1 MGVEIWIDNLNWET
15 PTLRSILRLVQYL
28 VIVTLMPI
36 SAFGQMTF
44 GKAPPSAD
52 RVFRLSVQ
60 RDVDGSLKLH
70 WTIDGGNYL
79 YRDSIEAKLDDVV
92 LPLQTPAGEQKDDPN
107 FGEVEVYHKA
117 LDVTATAPTLGS
129 LAVTYRGCAEAGICY
144 PPITKNID
152 LTSLAVTAAP
162 SLLGAPAD
170 VAPDTSMAPA
180 PSDDATTALNG
191 SMLAMAAAFLGF
203 GLLLAFT
210 PCVFPMIP
218 ILSAMLAGSGTRLT
232 ALRGFALSAA
242 YVIAMAAAYG
252 LVGLA
257 AGYSGA
263 NLQVMLQTPLALGIS
278 AAVFAGLALSSFG
291 LFNLALPSGLTSRLS
306 GRRTGGSIAGAAVLG
321 LGSAL
326 IVSPCVTPP
335 LAAAVLYSVQSGD
348 AWRGAIALF
357 FLGLGMGLP
366 LVAFGTLGPRFLPK
380 SGIWLEQVRGVFGF
394 VFLGVAVMLVTRLVP
409 AAAAMALWGAL
420 AIGLGVL
427 VGAFDR
433 LDRTSAWSGRL
444 SKSVGMVAALYGAI
458 LIVGYAGG
466 GTDPLRPLAF
476 LASSRTPLPSASPT
490 VARITSQEDFDRT
503 VARLRESGKPI
514 LVLFTA
520 DWCTVCKSNEAIM
533 AEPAVN
539 GLLARMPV
547 IVADVT
553 AQSGGEQS
561 LMKRFGIVGPPTMFI
576 LDSRGMEKSGS
587 RLVGPITAEEV
598 SKRLTDAGA

>member
-1 MGVEIWIDNLNWET
+1 M
-15 PTLRSILRLVQYL
+15 RSILRLVLHL
-28 VIVTLMPI
+28 VVLTLVPI

-52 RVFRLSVQ
+52 QVFKLNVQ
-60 RDVDGSLKLH
+60 RDAGGSLKLH
-70 WTIDGGNYL
+70 WAIDGGNYL
-79 YRDSIEAKLDDVV
+79 YRDSIEAKMGGQALA
-92 LPLQTPAGEQKDDPN
+92 LQTPTGERKDDPN
-107 FGEVEVYHKA
+107 FGEVEVYHNA
-117 LDVTATAPTLGS
+117 LDVIAKTPAVGS
-129 LAVTYRGCAEAGICY
+129 MAVTYRGCAEAGICY
-144 PPITKNID
+144 PPITKTID
-152 LTSLAVTAAP
+152 LTSLAVSAAP
-162 SLLGAPAD
+162 SLLDGPAD
-170 VAPDTSMAPA
+170 EAPVTSAVPQA
-180 PSDDATTALNG
+180 ADDATAALTG
-191 SMLAMAAAFLGF
+191 SMLTMAAGFLGF

-218 ILSAMLAGSGTRLT
+218 ILSAMLAGTGTRLT

-278 AAVFAGLALSSFG
+278 AVVFAGLALSMFG

-306 GRRTGGSIAGAAVLG
+306 GKRAGGSIAGAAVLG
-321 LGSAL
+321 FGSAL
-326 IVSPCVTPP
+326 IVSPCVTAP

-380 SGIWLEQVRGVFGF
+380 SGVWLEQVKGVFGF
-394 VFLGVAVMLVTRLVP
+394 VFLGVAVMLVARLVP
-409 AAAAMALWGAL
+409 ATAAMALWGAL
-420 AIGLGVL
+420 AIGLGVF

-433 LDRTSAWSGRL
+433 LDRASAWSGRL
-444 SKSVGMVAALYGAI
+444 SKSVGLVAALYGAI

-476 LASSRTPLPSASPT
+476 LASSRAPVASASPT
-490 VARITSQEDFDRT
+490 EARITSPEDFDRT

-514 LVLFTA
+514 LVSFTA

-533 AEPAVN
+533 DEPSVN
-539 GLLARMPV
+539 RLLAKMPV

-553 AQSGGEQS
+553 AQSGGEQA

-576 LDSRGMEKSGS
+576 LDSRGKEKSGS
-587 RLVGPITAEEV
+587 RLVGPITAEEI

>member
-1 MGVEIWIDNLNWET
+1 M
-15 PTLRSILRLVQYL
+15 RSILRLVQYL
-28 VIVTLMPI
+28 VILTLMPI

-44 GKAPPSAD
+44 GKAPPKAD

-60 RDVDGSLKLH
+60 RDLDGSLKLH

-79 YRDSIEAKLDDVV
+79 YRDGIVAKLDDVV

-107 FGEVEVYHKA
+107 FGEVEVYHDA
-117 LDVTATAPTLGS
+117 LDVTLKAPVNGN

-162 SLLGAPAD
+162 SLLGRSAEAAPNKA
-170 VAPDTSMAPA
+170 TKPA
-180 PSDDATTALNG
+180 SPDDATTALNG
-191 SMLAMAAAFLGF
+191 SIFAMAAAFLGF
-203 GLLLAFT
+203 GLLLALT

-232 ALRGFALSAA
+232 VLRGFALSGA

-263 NLQVMLQTPLALGIS
+263 NLQVMLQTPVALGIS
-278 AAVFAGLALSSFG
+278 AAVFVALALSMFG
-291 LFNLALPSGLTSRLS
+291 VFNLAMPSGLTSKLS
-306 GRRTGGSIAGAAVLG
+306 GKRAGGSIAGAAVLG
-321 LGSAL
+321 FGSAL

-348 AWRGAIALF
+348 AWRGAVALF

-380 SGIWLEQVRGVFGF
+380 SGIWLEQIKGVFGF
-394 VFLGVAVMLVTRLVP
+394 VFLGVAVMLVARLLP
-409 AAAAMALWGAL
+409 ATAAMALWGAL
-420 AIGLGVL
+420 ALGLGVF

-433 LDRTSAWSGRL
+433 LDRSSAWTGRL
-444 SKSVGMVAALYGAI
+444 SKSLGLVAALYGAI

-476 LASSRTPLPSASPT
+476 LASPRSPLPSASST
-490 VARITSQEDFDRT
+490 EARITSSEDFDRT
-503 VARLRESGKPI
+503 VARLGESGGPI
-514 LVLFTA
+514 LVSFTA
-520 DWCTVCKSNEAIM
+520 DWCTVCKSNQAIM
-533 AEPAVN
+533 VEPTVSR
-539 GLLARMPV
+539 LLAGIPV

-553 AQSGGEQS
+553 AQSGGEQA
-561 LMKRFGIVGPPTMFI
+561 LMKRFGIIGPPTMFI

-587 RLVGPITAEEV
+587 RLVGPITAEEI
-598 SKRLTDAGA
+598 SKRLADAGA

>member
-1 MGVEIWIDNLNWET
+1 M
-15 PTLRSILRLVQYL
+15 RSILRLVQYL
-28 VIVTLMPI
+28 VILTLMPI

-52 RVFRLSVQ
+52 RVFSLSVQ

-70 WTIDGGNYL
+70 WMIDDGNYL
-79 YRDSIEAKLDDVV
+79 YRDSIVAKLDDVV

-107 FGEVEVYHKA
+107 FGEVEVYHDA
-117 LDVTATAPTLGS
+117 LDVTLKAPVNGN

-162 SLLGAPAD
+162 SLLGRSAEAAPNKA
-170 VAPDTSMAPA
+170 TKPA
-180 PSDDATTALNG
+180 SPDDATTALNG
-191 SMLAMAAAFLGF
+191 SIFAMAAAFLGF

-218 ILSAMLAGSGTRLT
+218 ILSAMLAGSGTRLP
-232 ALRGFALSAA
+232 ALRGFALSGA
-242 YVIAMAAAYG
+242 YVTAMAAAYG

-263 NLQVMLQTPLALGIS
+263 NLQVMLQTPVALGIS
-278 AAVFAGLALSSFG
+278 AAVFVALALSMFG
-291 LFNLALPSGLTSRLS
+291 VFNFAMPSGLTSKLS
-306 GRRTGGSIAGAAVLG
+306 GKRAGGSIAGAAVLG
-321 LGSAL
+321 FGSAL

-348 AWRGAIALF
+348 AWRGAVALF

-366 LVAFGTLGPRFLPK
+366 LVAFGTLGPRFLPT
-380 SGIWLEQVRGVFGF
+380 SGIWLEQVKGVFGF
-394 VFLGVAVMLVTRLVP
+394 VFLGVAVMLVARLLP
-409 AAAAMALWGAL
+409 ATAAMALWGAL
-420 AIGLGVL
+420 ALGLGVF

-433 LDRTSAWSGRL
+433 LDRSSAWTGRL
-444 SKSVGMVAALYGAI
+444 SKSLGLVAALYGAI

-476 LASSRTPLPSASPT
+476 LASSRSPLPSASST
-490 VARITSQEDFDRT
+490 EARITSSEDFDRT
-503 VARLRESGKPI
+503 VARLGESGGPI
-514 LVLFTA
+514 LVSFTA
-520 DWCTVCKSNEAIM
+520 DWCTVCKSNQAIM
-533 AEPAVN
+533 AEPTVSR
-539 GLLARMPV
+539 LLAGIPV
-547 IVADVT
+547 IVADMTV
-553 AQSGGEQS
+553 QSGGEQA
-561 LMKRFGIVGPPTMFI
+561 LMKRFGIIGPPTMFI

-587 RLVGPITAEEV
+587 RLVGPITAEEI
-598 SKRLTDAGA
+598 SKRLADAGA

>member
-1 MGVEIWIDNLNWET
+1 M
-15 PTLRSILRLVQYL
+15 RSILRLVQYL
-28 VIVTLMPI
+28 VILTLMPI

-52 RVFRLSVQ
+52 QVFRLSVQ

-79 YRDSIEAKLDDVV
+79 YRDSIEAKLGNQA
-92 LPLQTPAGEQKDDPN
+92 LALQTPAGERKDDPN
-107 FGEVEVYHKA
+107 FGEVEVYHNA
-117 LDVTATAPTLGS
+117 LDVTASAPAVGS
-129 LAVTYRGCAEAGICY
+129 VAVTYRGCAEAGICY
-144 PPITKNID
+144 PPITENID
-152 LTSLAVTAAP
+152 LTTLAVTAAP
-162 SLLGAPAD
+162 SLLGGSAEAAPNKAGK
-170 VAPDTSMAPA
+170 PA
-180 PSDDATTALNG
+180 SSDDATTALNG
-191 SMLAMAAAFLGF
+191 SIFAMAAAFLGF

-232 ALRGFALSAA
+232 ALRGFALSGA

-263 NLQVMLQTPLALGIS
+263 NLQVMLQTPVALGIS
-278 AAVFAGLALSSFG
+278 AAVFVALALSMFG
-291 LFNLALPSGLTSRLS
+291 VFNLAMPSGLTSKLS
-306 GRRTGGSIAGAAVLG
+306 GKRAGGSITGAAMLG
-321 LGSAL
+321 FGSAL

-348 AWRGAIALF
+348 AWRGAVALF

-380 SGIWLEQVRGVFGF
+380 SGIWLEQVKGVFGF
-394 VFLGVAVMLVTRLVP
+394 VFLGMAVMLVARLLP
-409 AAAAMALWGAL
+409 ATAAMALWGAL
-420 AIGLGVL
+420 ALGLGVF

-433 LDRTSAWSGRL
+433 LDRSSAWTGRL
-444 SKSVGMVAALYGAI
+444 SKSLGLVAALYGAI

-466 GTDPLRPLAF
+466 GTDPLRPLSF
-476 LASSRTPLPSASPT
+476 LASSRSPLPSASST
-490 VARITSQEDFDRT
+490 EARITSSEDFDRT
-503 VARLRESGKPI
+503 VARLGESGGPI
-514 LVLFTA
+514 LVSFTA
-520 DWCTVCKSNEAIM
+520 DWCTVCKSNQAIM
-533 AEPAVN
+533 AEPTVSR
-539 GLLARMPV
+539 LLAGIPV

-553 AQSGGEQS
+553 AQSGGEQA
-561 LMKRFGIVGPPTMFI
+561 LMKRFGIIGPPTMFI

-587 RLVGPITAEEV
+587 RLVGPITAEEI
-598 SKRLTDAGA
+598 SKRLADAGA